1 MKEWWQNLALREKQ
15 IVALGALLLAIA
27 FIYEFVFAELSDIT
41 GNLRAGVEKNQ
52 RLLAWMQTTDQRVQ
66 AAASNTQTQAPLKSA
81 SLLSALQDD
90 LNQNPIAKSVTG
102 LQQADSDSVE
112 LHFKQVGFD
121 NMMKWLLTVCQEQQL
136 TVTSL
141 TVTPA
146 ANVGTVDAVLKLA
159 TK

>member
-15 IVALGALLLAIA
+15 IVAIGLLLLAAA
-27 FIYEFVFAELSDIT
+27 FVYEFVFAELSDVT
-41 GNLRAGVEKNQ
+41 TRLRAGIEKNQ
-52 RLLAWMQTTDQRVQ
+52 RLLAWMQVADQRIQSAANNQ
-66 AAASNTQTQAPLKSA
+66 AQAPLKSA

-90 LNQNPIAKSVTG
+90 LNQNPIGKSVTG
-102 LQQADSDSVE
+102 LQQADTDSVE

-121 NMMKWLLTVCQEQQL
+121 NMMKWLLAVCQEQQL

-141 TVTPA
+141 AVTPA
-146 ANVGTVDAVLKLA
+146 LNTGTVDAVLKLA